1 MLKLFWRWVDAQAKQ
16 EIVRLKEQI
25 RELESMLGEEADG
38 STMAMDKLIRTAE
51 ELVQTQQYAE
61 LLEKQIKTQRKVI
74 GDLTKRMI
82 NESK

>member
-38 STMAMDKLIRTAE
+38 STMAMDKLIRTTE